1 MSYGAPEEKK
11 AKLDLDMN
19 KKKSVEPP
27 KDDRNVAPVTKT
39 ETESAEMVEARQR
52 AEIEKVFEIARA
64 QAAAKALEP
73 KSKAGLKTK
82 SQIEKRKTD
91 KEAFKAQQKK
101 KEKQVPS
108 KPIVDSSNVQPQSNK
123 ENENKKAMPTVP
135 PAPPSKEKLCHD
147 LERKN
152 IPVNLKEIFAGDD
165 EKNSI
170 LESLPSSLAV
180 RRVKSSQ
187 TKVLLEAKQSLAE
200 KQTQSATVKKPAQFE
215 KESNDVQWAEA
226 KRKAAMLG
234 DIKKKEEFLKSRVA
248 DLRRKLQDQK
258 KMKDP
263 KENCNNTPIV
273 LPDEIIATKVPK
285 EKKKAQ
291 DDFKTM
297 QKSETCVDPFEEAA
311 KKAAKLEE
319 IKQRE
324 QTLIQRLAMLTE
336 KLNKKKR
343 LAAAVEKS
351 PEICIKEEVAEVKPD
366 SLGGRD
372 GLLGGQDSQEVD
384 HVVEASNPKLTTV
397 EEKMARLQLLKKL
410 KEEKRKKALVEKR
423 VMKEKKVMEE
433 KKALEEEKRAIE
445 NKKTMEEKKA
455 SDEKKAL
462 EEKKSLEEKRALME
476 KKAMEE
482 KKALEEEK
490 AKEEKAKEEKK
501 ALEEEKRA
509 IEEKRVVEEKR
520 ASEGKKSIEEK
531 EKMALEEKKAFDEKK
546 KALEEK
552 KVMKET
558 EKDINKAGEK
568 IVSEEKIKREAER
581 RLRNIQAKEAA
592 LQFKRDLDAKR
603 EIEKARLKEEEEEI
617 KRKEINAAEMLDH
630 MRWASFPIP
639 SNFSASKSFLGS
651 NFGLIDNLSY
661 QDGRWRW
668 LPRRRRSRGRR
679 SGGT

>member
-147 LERKN
+147 
-152 IPVNLKEIFAGDD
+152 IFAGVGG
-165 EKNSI
+165 KNSI

-343 LAAAVEKS
+343 LASAVEKS
-351 PEICIKEEVAEVKPD
+351 PEIFEPEICIKEEVAEVKPD

-462 EEKKSLEEKRALME
+462 EENKSLEENRALME

-482 KKALEEEK
+482 KKALEEKRVLE
-490 AKEEKAKEEKK
+490 EEKAKEEKK

-546 KALEEK
+546 ALEEM
-552 KVMKET
+552 KVMKEKALGET
-558 EKDINKAGEK
+558 EKDINKAREK
-568 IVSEEKIKREAER
+568 IVSEEKIKKEAER

-617 KRKEINAAEMLDH
+617 KRKEINAAEMLDQ

-639 SNFSASKSFLGS
+639 SNFSASKPFLRS
-651 NFGLIDNLSY
+651 NFGLNDNLSY

>member
-343 LAAAVEKS
+343 LASAVEKS
-351 PEICIKEEVAEVKPD
+351 PEIFEPEICIKEEVAEVKPD

-462 EEKKSLEEKRALME
+462 EENKSLEEKRALME

-482 KKALEEEK
+482 KKALE
-490 AKEEKAKEEKK
+490 EEKAKEEKK

-546 KALEEK
+546 ALEER

-568 IVSEEKIKREAER
+568 IVFEEKIKREAER

-617 KRKEINAAEMLDH
+617 KRKEINTAEMLDH
-630 MRWASFPIP
+630 MRWASFSIT
-639 SNFSASKSFLGS
+639 SCCS
-651 NFGLIDNLSY
+651 
-661 QDGRWRW
+661 
-668 LPRRRRSRGRR
+668 RSIYFCIL
-679 SGGT
+679 